1 MLFGLERERVRVH
14 TGVRVT
20 RVMVVGLDLV
30 EVLTLLGLEAVL
42 TVEDELEVGEGT
54 DSLLAELDGVTFP

>member
-1 MLFGLERERVRVH
+1 
-14 TGVRVT
+14 
-20 RVMVVGLDLV
+20 VMVVGLDLV